1 MNFFQGEADRQEY
14 PKLFDQLLA
23 EEFFCIKG
31 CMDAGPLADSGSEQ
45 TMKRNRNKATERIRA
60 GVRAQSARWSVA
72 RGGMGAMPTVSQE
85 NQPVQLTLVLIK
97 PDALKLSLTG
107 YILSQLSEFHTGLRF
122 AGAKIVHVSRR
133 LAEEHY
139 AEHRGKPFYPAL
151 IHYIM
156 GKSHYPDLPHRRR
169 VIALVYSGVNAVQT
183 VRRIA
188 GPTNPHE
195 ARETA
200 PGTIR
205 ALGTVVPVTD
215 AEGRIISERLDNLIH
230 ASATPQEAEREIK
243 LWFTPTDIM
252 PFMRIYP
259 TDYTQEHYYL
269 SDGGLSTSWS
279 PGSRCVIPAG
289 ALVWKSDLETL
300 HLWQQGK
307 PTPISLDAV
316 IAKYLI
322 NTEQSPA
329 E

>member
-1 MNFFQGEADRQEY
+1 MQ
-14 PKLFDQLLA
+14 
-23 EEFFCIKG
+23 
-31 CMDAGPLADSGSEQ
+31 
-45 TMKRNRNKATERIRA
+45 
-60 GVRAQSARWSVA
+60 AQ
-72 RGGMGAMPTVSQE
+72 
-85 NQPVQLTLVLIK
+85 NQQAKPMELTLVLIK

-107 YILSQLSEFHTGLRF
+107 YILSQLSETHTGLRF

-151 IHYIM
+151 INYIM
-156 GKSHYPDLPHRRR
+156 GKSHYPDQPHRRR
-169 VIALVYSGVNAVQT
+169 VIALVYSGPDAVAI

-188 GPTNPHE
+188 GPTNPHQ

-200 PGTIR
+200 PGSIR
-205 ALGTVVPVTD
+205 ALGTVVPIKD

-230 ASATPQEAEREIK
+230 ASATPEEAEREIK
-243 LWFTPTDIM
+243 LWFAPTDIM

-259 TDYTQEHYYL
+259 TEYAQEHYYL
-269 SDGGLSTSWS
+269 SPEGLTTTWT
-279 PGSRCVIPAG
+279 PGSLCVIAAG
-289 ALVWKSDLETL
+289 HLVWQSDLEVL
-300 HLWQQGK
+300 QRWRQGQ

-322 NTEQSPA
+322 NTEQTPA